1 MNENLNNSSEEI
13 IHEVSGV
20 TEEGSP
26 RLKETTLNHNTENN
40 NNNNVK
46 TDITSKK
53 VRPKNKILPIVL
65 SIVILI
71 LIGVLI
77 FVTFYIRDSKVI
89 LSQNISK
96 LYNSLL
102 ETKEEN
108 PTLKAILNNDK
119 VSIESNMEINLDDE
133 SGYFDGLESLEFNY
147 SYIEDKQAKKGYLDF
162 ESFIT
167 DEEFINL
174 DSLLQDNKLYFNL
187 KDITENYYFLDYE
200 FVSLLSNKNND
211 DIKEILDIF
220 KNNIIKNINNDN
232 LTTENMT
239 IKVDNKDIKTR
250 KISFVITDKLIN
262 TIVGDSFV
270 EIQNNESAKESL
282 KDFLD
287 VDDSEIDE
295 LISNTL
301 KQIDESNEYTMP
313 TSQIIYNMYI
323 KGLNKT
329 VKQEIIIEN
338 NTFEFSEYGETK
350 EFNILSNNQNILG
363 LKIIGNDEEGKITG
377 IFSDLSLTGSYKTGN
392 IELTLTPEGTASS
405 GNEMNLSIVTD
416 DKEISKNEEYQN
428 TLNLKFE
435 VLTNNNKVL
444 DFSLNTVSN
453 IKVADEVPDI
463 DVEGAKD
470 INTITEEEQAE
481 IMNKIL
487 EIPVIKNLV
496 ENSNQTNDYYY
507 DEDYDYDFNEYYDYT
522 FDEEY
527 EY

>member
-13 IHEVSGV
+13 IQDV
-20 TEEGSP
+20 TNDVEEIP
-26 RLKETTLNHNTENN
+26 RLREQPLHYNNESNN
-40 NNNNVK
+40 NTQNQNLK
-46 TDITSKK
+46 EIKKSKK
-53 VRPKNKILPIVL
+53 KILPIVL
-65 SIVILI
+65 SIIILV
-71 LIGVLI
+71 LIGILI
-77 FVTFYIRDSKVI
+77 FVTLYIRDSKVI

-102 ETKEEN
+102 ENKEEN
-108 PTLKAILNNDK
+108 STLKAILNNDK

-133 SGYFDGLESLEFNY
+133 SGSFDGFDNLEFNY

-174 DSLLQDNKLYFNL
+174 DSLLQDNKLYINL

-200 FVSLLSNKNND
+200 FVSLLSNKNNN

-220 KNNIIKNINNDN
+220 KNNIIKNINDDN
-232 LTTENMT
+232 LTTENVT
-239 IKVDNKDIKTR
+239 IKVDNKDTKTR

-270 EIQNNESAKESL
+270 EIQNSESAKESL
-282 KDFLD
+282 KNFLD

-301 KQIDESNEYTMP
+301 RQIDESNEYTMP

-329 VKQEIIIEN
+329 VKQEIIIEDS
-338 NTFEFSEYGETK
+338 TFEFYEYDETK
-350 EFNILSNNQNILG
+350 EFNILSNSQNILG
-363 LKIIGNDEEGKITG
+363 LKIIGSNNEGQITG
-377 IFSDLSLTGSYKTGN
+377 IFSGLSITGSYKTGN
-392 IELTLTPEGTASS
+392 IELTLAPEGTANS
-405 GNEMNLSIVTD
+405 GNEINLNIITD
-416 DKEISKNEEYQN
+416 SKEISKNEEYQN
-428 TLNLKFE
+428 TLNLNFE
-435 VLTNNNKVL
+435 VLTNNSKVF
-444 DFSLNTVSN
+444 DFSLNTISN
-453 IKVADEVPDI
+453 IKVGDEVPDI
-463 DVEGAKD
+463 DVEGARN

-487 EIPVIKNLV
+487 EIPVIKNLI
-496 ENSNQTNDYYY
+496 ESSNQTNNYYY
-507 DEDYDYDFNEYYDYT
+507 NEGYDYT
-522 FDEEY
+522 FEEEY
-527 EY
+527 KY

>member
-270 EIQNNESAKESL
+270 EIQNNESAKES
-282 KDFLD
+282 
-287 VDDSEIDE
+287 
-295 LISNTL
+295 
-301 KQIDESNEYTMP
+301 
-313 TSQIIYNMYI
+313 
-323 KGLNKT
+323 
-329 VKQEIIIEN
+329 
-338 NTFEFSEYGETK
+338 
-350 EFNILSNNQNILG
+350 
-363 LKIIGNDEEGKITG
+363 
-377 IFSDLSLTGSYKTGN
+377 
-392 IELTLTPEGTASS
+392 
-405 GNEMNLSIVTD
+405 
-416 DKEISKNEEYQN
+416 
-428 TLNLKFE
+428 
-435 VLTNNNKVL
+435 
-444 DFSLNTVSN
+444 
-453 IKVADEVPDI
+453 
-463 DVEGAKD
+463 
-470 INTITEEEQAE
+470 
-481 IMNKIL
+481 
-487 EIPVIKNLV
+487 
-496 ENSNQTNDYYY
+496 
-507 DEDYDYDFNEYYDYT
+507 
-522 FDEEY
+522 
-527 EY
+527 